1 MKTLPIEKR
10 YETFSYLPPLT
21 DAQIARQIEYTMEQ
35 GYFPCIEFNENPDPK
50 QYYWTMWK
58 LPLFKCSSPQE
69 VLSEVQQ
76 CKSEFPKS
84 FIRVVAFDN
93 IKQCQVMSF
102 IVHKPGQSSNGGG
115 SGYRY

>member
-1 MKTLPIEKR
+1 MKTLPIEQR

-50 QYYWTMWK
+50 QFYWTMWK

-69 VLSEVQQ
+69 VLAEVQQ
-76 CKSEFPKS
+76 SKSQFPTS

-102 IVHKPGQSSNGGG
+102 IVHKPGQTG
-115 SGYRY
+115 GYRY